1 MPETLLNRTADP
13 VTEPVDLSEAK
24 AQLRVDHDDEDTY
37 ISALVSTA
45 TAAVEEMTG
54 RALITQTWSLSQ
66 NGAVDR
72 VYLPKTP
79 VQSIDE
85 ITYFDRSETEQT
97 ADVADFHLFSDIYR
111 AWVEPK
117 DDKDWPDVF
126 DRPDSLT
133 ISFIA
138 GYGDDAV
145 DLPVEI
151 VHAIKM
157 LLSHWYE
164 QRVPVSDRLMR
175 EVPFSVSS
183 LIGLHKRGWI
193 GA

>member
-1 MPETLLNRTADP
+1 MPETLLNRTSDP
-13 VTEPVDLSEAK
+13 TTEPVSLAEAK
-24 AQLRVDHDDEDTY
+24 AQLRVDHTDEDTY

-79 VQSIDE
+79 VQSIDS
-85 ITYFDRSETEQT
+85 ITYYDRDEVSQT
-97 ADVADFHLFSDIYR
+97 ATASDFNLFSDIYR

-117 DDKDWPDVF
+117 SNKDWPDVF

-133 ISFIA
+133 ISFVA
-138 GYGDDAV
+138 GYGAASDV
-145 DLPVEI
+145 PVEI
-151 VHAIKM
+151 AHAIKM

-164 QRVPVSDRLMR
+164 QRVSVSEKLMR

-183 LIGLHKRGWI
+183 LLGLHKRGWV
-193 GA
+193 GS